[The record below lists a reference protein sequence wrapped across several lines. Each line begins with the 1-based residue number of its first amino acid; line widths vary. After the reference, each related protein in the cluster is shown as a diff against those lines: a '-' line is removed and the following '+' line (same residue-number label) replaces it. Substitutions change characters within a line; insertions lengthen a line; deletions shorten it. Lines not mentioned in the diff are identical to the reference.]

1 MISTM
6 MNTHKAF
13 KALQQAG
20 VADHQAE
27 VMVDIFAEMQ
37 QENSLTKTHLS
48 QAMEGVMRANHATA
62 QRIDKL
68 AQSLRHFENEVRHT
82 FKAIELRFDNVDE
95 QFRKIDQRFEQID
108 PRFEKMDAQFREI
121 DKRFEKVDAQF
132 RTIDQRFEQIDEQ
145 FRKIDQR
152 FEKMDEQFR
161 KIDQRFEQIDERFRQ
176 IDKRFEKVD
185 ERLLD
190 LDHRMQ
196 LGFNELKRDNLWH
209 RRLMMAMASAFV
221 LSAAKYIFAG

>member
-1 MISTM
+1 MIPTM

-62 QRIDKL
+62 QRVDKL
-68 AQSLRHFENEVRHT
+68 AQSLRNFENEVRHT

-108 PRFEKMDAQFREI
+108 PRFEKMDAQFKEI

-132 RTIDQRFEQIDEQ
+132 RT
-145 FRKIDQR
+145 
-152 FEKMDEQFR
+152 
-161 KIDQRFEQIDERFRQ
+161 IDQRFEQIDERFRQ

-209 RRLMMAMASAFV
+209 RRLLMAMASAFV

>member
-1 MISTM
+1 M
-6 MNTHKAF
+6 
-13 KALQQAG
+13 
-20 VADHQAE
+20 ADHQAE

-62 QRIDKL
+62 QRVDKL

-95 QFRKIDQRFEQID
+95 QFRKIDQRFKKVDE
-108 PRFEKMDAQFREI
+108 QFRLI
-121 DKRFEKVDAQF
+121 DQRFEKVDAQF
-132 RTIDQRFEQIDEQ
+132 RE
-145 FRKIDQR
+145 
-152 FEKMDEQFR
+152 
-161 KIDQRFEQIDERFRQ
+161 

>member
-1 MISTM
+1 MIPTM

-48 QAMEGVMRANHATA
+48 QAMEGVMRANHATS
-62 QRIDKL
+62 QRVDKL

-108 PRFEKMDAQFREI
+108 Q
-121 DKRFEKVDAQF
+121 RFEKVDAQF
-132 RTIDQRFEQIDEQ
+132 RE
-145 FRKIDQR
+145 
-152 FEKMDEQFR
+152 
-161 KIDQRFEQIDERFRQ
+161 

>member
-1 MISTM
+1 M
-6 MNTHKAF
+6 AE
-13 KALQQAG
+13 
-20 VADHQAE
+20 HQAE

-62 QRIDKL
+62 QRVDKL

-95 QFRKIDQRFEQID
+95 QFRKIDQRFEKVD
-108 PRFEKMDAQFREI
+108 EQFRLI
-121 DKRFEKVDAQF
+121 DQRFEKVDAQF
-132 RTIDQRFEQIDEQ
+132 RE
-145 FRKIDQR
+145 
-152 FEKMDEQFR
+152 
-161 KIDQRFEQIDERFRQ
+161 

>member
-1 MISTM
+1 M
-6 MNTHKAF
+6 
-13 KALQQAG
+13 
-20 VADHQAE
+20 ADHQAE

-62 QRIDKL
+62 QRVDKL

-95 QFRKIDQRFEQID
+95 QFRKIDQRFEKVD
-108 PRFEKMDAQFREI
+108 EQFRLI
-121 DKRFEKVDAQF
+121 DQRFEKVDAQF
-132 RTIDQRFEQIDEQ
+132 RE
-145 FRKIDQR
+145 
-152 FEKMDEQFR
+152 
-161 KIDQRFEQIDERFRQ
+161 

>member
-1 MISTM
+1 M
-6 MNTHKAF
+6 
-13 KALQQAG
+13 
-20 VADHQAE
+20 ADHQAE

-62 QRIDKL
+62 QRVDKL

-95 QFRKIDQRFEQID
+95 QFRKIDQRFE
-108 PRFEKMDAQFREI
+108 KMDA
-121 DKRFEKVDAQF
+121 
-132 RTIDQRFEQIDEQ
+132 Q

-161 KIDQRFEQIDERFRQ
+161 TIDQRFEQIDERFRQ

>member
-1 MISTM
+1 MIPTM

-62 QRIDKL
+62 QRVDKL

-95 QFRKIDQRFEQID
+95 QFR
-108 PRFEKMDAQFREI
+108 
-121 DKRFEKVDAQF
+121 
-132 RTIDQRFEQIDEQ
+132 T
-145 FRKIDQR
+145 
-152 FEKMDEQFR
+152 
-161 KIDQRFEQIDERFRQ
+161 IDQRFEQIDERFRQ

>member
-1 MISTM
+1 MIPTM

-48 QAMEGVMRANHATA
+48 QAMEGVMRANHATS
-62 QRIDKL
+62 QRVDKL

-108 PRFEKMDAQFREI
+108 QRFEKMDAQFRE
-121 DKRFEKVDAQF
+121 
-132 RTIDQRFEQIDEQ
+132 
-145 FRKIDQR
+145 
-152 FEKMDEQFR
+152 
-161 KIDQRFEQIDERFRQ
+161 

-209 RRLMMAMASAFV
+209 RRLLMAMASAFV

>member
-1 MISTM
+1 MIPTM

-20 VADHQAE
+20 VAEHQAE

-48 QAMEGVMRANHATA
+48 QAMEGVMRANHATS
-62 QRIDKL
+62 QRVDKL

-108 PRFEKMDAQFREI
+108 QRFEKMDAKFRE
-121 DKRFEKVDAQF
+121 
-132 RTIDQRFEQIDEQ
+132 
-145 FRKIDQR
+145 
-152 FEKMDEQFR
+152 
-161 KIDQRFEQIDERFRQ
+161 

>member
-1 MISTM
+1 M
-6 MNTHKAF
+6 
-13 KALQQAG
+13 
-20 VADHQAE
+20 ADHQAE

-48 QAMEGVMRANHATA
+48 QAMEGVMRANHATS
-62 QRIDKL
+62 QRVDKL

-108 PRFEKMDAQFREI
+108 QRFEKMDAQFKQI
-121 DKRFEKVDAQF
+121 DKRLEKVDAQF
-132 RTIDQRFEQIDEQ
+132 RT
-145 FRKIDQR
+145 
-152 FEKMDEQFR
+152 
-161 KIDQRFEQIDERFRQ
+161 IDQRFEQIDERFRQ

-209 RRLMMAMASAFV
+209 RRLLMAMASAFV

>member
-1 MISTM
+1 MIPTM

-62 QRIDKL
+62 QRVDKL

-95 QFRKIDQRFEQID
+95 QFRKIDQRFE
-108 PRFEKMDAQFREI
+108 KMDA
-121 DKRFEKVDAQF
+121 
-132 RTIDQRFEQIDEQ
+132 Q

-161 KIDQRFEQIDERFRQ
+161 TIDQRFEQIDERFRQ

>member
-1 MISTM
+1 MIPTM

-62 QRIDKL
+62 QRVDKL

-108 PRFEKMDAQFREI
+108 Q
-121 DKRFEKVDAQF
+121 RFEKVDAQF
-132 RTIDQRFEQIDEQ
+132 RTIEQRFEQI
-145 FRKIDQR
+145 
-152 FEKMDEQFR
+152 DEQFR

-209 RRLMMAMASAFV
+209 RRLLMAMASAFV

>member
-1 MISTM
+1 MIPTM

-62 QRIDKL
+62 QRVDKL

-95 QFRKIDQRFEQID
+95 QFRKIDQRFE
-108 PRFEKMDAQFREI
+108 KM
-121 DKRFEKVDAQF
+121 
-132 RTIDQRFEQIDEQ
+132 DEQ

-152 FEKMDEQFR
+152 FEKMDEQ
-161 KIDQRFEQIDERFRQ
+161 FRQ

>member
-1 MISTM
+1 MIPTM

-62 QRIDKL
+62 QRVDKL

-95 QFRKIDQRFEQID
+95 QFRKIDQRFE
-108 PRFEKMDAQFREI
+108 KMDEQFRQI
-121 DKRFEKVDAQF
+121 DKRLEKVDAQF

-161 KIDQRFEQIDERFRQ
+161 KIDQRFEKMDEQFRQ

-209 RRLMMAMASAFV
+209 RRLMMTMASAFV

>member
-1 MISTM
+1 MIPTM

-20 VADHQAE
+20 VAEHQAE

-62 QRIDKL
+62 QRVDKL

-82 FKAIELRFDNVDE
+82 FKAIKLRFDNVDE

-121 DKRFEKVDAQF
+121 DHRFEKVDAQF

-152 FEKMDEQFR
+152 FEQIDEQFR

>member
-1 MISTM
+1 MIPTM

-48 QAMEGVMRANHATA
+48 QAMEGVMRAKHTTA
-62 QRIDKL
+62 QRVDKL
-68 AQSLRHFENEVRHT
+68 AQSLGHFENEVRHT

-95 QFRKIDQRFEQID
+95 QFR
-108 PRFEKMDAQFREI
+108 
-121 DKRFEKVDAQF
+121 
-132 RTIDQRFEQIDEQ
+132 
-145 FRKIDQR
+145 
-152 FEKMDEQFR
+152 
-161 KIDQRFEQIDERFRQ
+161 Q

-185 ERLLD
+185 ERLV
-190 LDHRMQ
+190 
-196 LGFNELKRDNLWH
+196 
-209 RRLMMAMASAFV
+209 MAMASAFV
-221 LSAAKYIFAG
+221 LSAAKYILPVSRAASPGCASGLT

>member
-1 MISTM
+1 MIPTM

-62 QRIDKL
+62 QRVDKL

-108 PRFEKMDAQFREI
+108 QRFEKMDAQFRE
-121 DKRFEKVDAQF
+121 
-132 RTIDQRFEQIDEQ
+132 
-145 FRKIDQR
+145 
-152 FEKMDEQFR
+152 
-161 KIDQRFEQIDERFRQ
+161 

-221 LSAAKYIFAG
+221 LSAATYIFAG

>member
-1 MISTM
+1 MIPTM

-62 QRIDKL
+62 QRVDKL

-108 PRFEKMDAQFREI
+108 Q
-121 DKRFEKVDAQF
+121 RFEKVDAQF
-132 RTIDQRFEQIDEQ
+132 RE
-145 FRKIDQR
+145 
-152 FEKMDEQFR
+152 
-161 KIDQRFEQIDERFRQ
+161 

>member
-1 MISTM
+1 MIPTM

-48 QAMEGVMRANHATA
+48 QAMEGVMRANHATS
-62 QRIDKL
+62 QRVDKL
-68 AQSLRHFENEVRHT
+68 AQSLRHLENEVRHT

-108 PRFEKMDAQFREI
+108 QRFEKMDAQFKQI
-121 DKRFEKVDAQF
+121 DKRLEKVDAQF
-132 RTIDQRFEQIDEQ
+132 RT
-145 FRKIDQR
+145 
-152 FEKMDEQFR
+152 
-161 KIDQRFEQIDERFRQ
+161 IDQRFEQIDERFRQ

>member
-1 MISTM
+1 M

-27 VMVDIFAEMQ
+27 VMVDIFAQMQ

-48 QAMEGVMRANHATA
+48 QAMEGVMRANQATA
-62 QRIDKL
+62 QRVDKL

-108 PRFEKMDAQFREI
+108 PRFEKMDAQFKEI

-132 RTIDQRFEQIDEQ
+132 RT
-145 FRKIDQR
+145 
-152 FEKMDEQFR
+152 
-161 KIDQRFEQIDERFRQ
+161 IDQRFEQIDERFRQ

-209 RRLMMAMASAFV
+209 RRLLMAMASAFV

>member
-1 MISTM
+1 MIPTM

-62 QRIDKL
+62 QRVDKL

-108 PRFEKMDAQFREI
+108 Q
-121 DKRFEKVDAQF
+121 RFEKVDAQF
-132 RTIDQRFEQIDEQ
+132 RS
-145 FRKIDQR
+145 
-152 FEKMDEQFR
+152 
-161 KIDQRFEQIDERFRQ
+161 

-190 LDHRMQ
+190 LDNRMQ

>member
-1 MISTM
+1 MIPTM

-62 QRIDKL
+62 QRVDKL

-108 PRFEKMDAQFREI
+108 QRFEKMDAQFRQI
-121 DKRFEKVDAQF
+121 DKRLEKVDAQF
-132 RTIDQRFEQIDEQ
+132 RT
-145 FRKIDQR
+145 IDQR

-161 KIDQRFEQIDERFRQ
+161 KIDQRFEQIDEQFRKIDQHFEQIDERFRQ

>member
-1 MISTM
+1 MIPTM
-6 MNTHKAF
+6 MNIHKAF

-48 QAMEGVMRANHATA
+48 QAMEGVMRANHATS
-62 QRIDKL
+62 QRVDKL

-108 PRFEKMDAQFREI
+108 QRFEKMDAQFRE
-121 DKRFEKVDAQF
+121 
-132 RTIDQRFEQIDEQ
+132 
-145 FRKIDQR
+145 
-152 FEKMDEQFR
+152 
-161 KIDQRFEQIDERFRQ
+161 